1 MKQPF
6 YSQKPLHDFSENVSF
21 RFPIKRISE
30 GRLSPLALFFILATA
45 SCVPVTRPPEAITYE
60 QVPSYAWEGL
70 KNQRSF
76 NFDYFISRG
85 SLSFSV
91 SGKGSVVLPDALRFR
106 GTWKLGEEVRT
117 LDLVAAGDYELDRED
132 GEWIAR
138 QRSEEGRVME
148 QVDRIVRDALLIRN
162 NKGFTLLSEEGRT
175 LRYSFKPNI
184 AFLDP
189 GFQKKFSGELVVDRN
204 TLLAKEI
211 KGFSDDSDIVFNFK
225 VRSLNQKRGI
235 DMPYAPNFLV
245 SYSLGSASAIRAKTV
260 MKARLADLGRKNH
273 IQTGMGRLQ
282 ASLTLPVDEAVAKS
296 IAGEGRL
303 YLVSLSLKGGGQRI
317 NTRGQATDIF
327 YITDTLARPKV
338 GSAELRFDSLSRPW
352 VEVSLKNS
360 GPGSSFQGFADYIG
374 VVVDG
379 ILYEVLPID
388 SRTEIVK
395 IANVPT
401 YQEAL
406 ALAVKLR
413 KPLKGTLVFES
424 EEKLK

>member
-1 MKQPF
+1 MRYGF
-6 YSQKPLHDFSENVSF
+6 SRHDLHSLIGLSF
-21 RFPIKRISE
+21 F
-30 GRLSPLALFFILATA
+30 LTVLASAA
-45 SCVPVTRPPEAITYE
+45 CMPVTRPPEGLAYE
-60 QVPSYAWEGL
+60 QIPSYSWEGI
-70 KNQRSF
+70 KNQHSF
-76 NFDYFISRG
+76 MFDYFISRK
-85 SLSFSV
+85 SLAFSV
-91 SGKGSVVLPDALRFR
+91 QGKGSVVLPDALRFR
-106 GTWKLGEEVRT
+106 GTWKLDEEVRL
-117 LDLVAAGDYELDRED
+117 LDLVAAGDYELDKED
-132 GEWIAR
+132 GEWIPR

-162 NKGFTLLSEEGRT
+162 NKGFKLLADEGRV
-175 LRYSFKPNI
+175 LKYSFKPNI

-189 GFQKKFSGELVVDRN
+189 AFQKKFSGELIVDGR

-211 KGFSDDSDIVFNFK
+211 KGISDDSDIVFNFK
-225 VRSLNQKRGI
+225 IKAFNQKRGI
-235 DMPYAPNFLV
+235 DMPFAPNFLI
-245 SYSLGSASAIRAKTV
+245 SYSSGSTSVMRARSAMRA
-260 MKARLADLGRKNH
+260 RFADLGREAR
-273 IQTGMGRLQ
+273 IRTDQERLKVT
-282 ASLTLPVDEAVAKS
+282 LTLPLDEVVAKN

-303 YLVSLSLKGGGQRI
+303 YLVSLSLKAGGQRI

-338 GSAELRFDSLSRPW
+338 RSAELRFDSLSRPW
-352 VEVSLKNS
+352 VEISLKNS
-360 GPGSSFQGFADYIG
+360 EISSSQLFADYVG

-388 SRTEIVK
+388 SKTELVK

-413 KPLKGTLVFES
+413 KPLKGKLVFES